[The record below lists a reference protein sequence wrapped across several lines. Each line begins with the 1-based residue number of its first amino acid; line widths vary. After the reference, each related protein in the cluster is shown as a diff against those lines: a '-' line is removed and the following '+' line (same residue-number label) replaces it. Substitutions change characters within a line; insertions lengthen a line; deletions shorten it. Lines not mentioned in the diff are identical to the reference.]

1 MLTTR
6 HRRRLRI
13 LTYNILLGGEGREE
27 RIARVLERADADV
40 IALQE
45 VTNVAA
51 VRRLAS
57 RLGMRTLIGKP
68 SDTSKLNLALLSRR
82 RVLRWHNY
90 QHPRRMLRGHL
101 ECEIETGSPVMPR
114 LRVHCL
120 HLAARFFERANGEA
134 RRMREMRSVLHDIH
148 RLTQTPH
155 VIIGDFNALA
165 PDDTVAAIRFFKRMA
180 ELRRAGLV
188 VRGADGSMGPVQR
201 RGRSD
206 RALEHGWL
214 AAGIDPHLD
223 VGVPRLPSIVG
234 PATAVIPRLPVTDR
248 VLGALL
254 ARWSVQH
261 LLDLGYTDCYRRMHR
276 RDHGYTV
283 ATWMPA
289 ARVDYIFADAAVVPR
304 LQGCDVIGSHAFSD
318 PDVAT
323 ASDHYPVVADFSL

>member
-1 MLTTR
+1 M
-6 HRRRLRI
+6 RI
-13 LTYNILLGGEGREE
+13 
-27 RIARVLERADADV
+27 
-40 IALQE
+40 
-45 VTNVAA
+45 
-51 VRRLAS
+51 
-57 RLGMRTLIGKP
+57 LIGKP
-68 SDTSKLNLALLSRR
+68 SDTSKLNVALLSRR

-114 LRVHCL
+114 LRIHCL

-261 LLDLGYTDCYRRMHR
+261 LLDLGYTDCYRRMHK

-289 ARVDYIFADAAVVPR
+289 ARVDYVFADAAVAPR

-318 PDVAT
+318 RRLQPVAGSAGSRAYTRPPCPVSPAVLTPSSAAPGLRPSTFPVRLAT
-323 ASDHYPVVADFSL
+323 AVFGSSATRSRRQRPSATARRCGTSR